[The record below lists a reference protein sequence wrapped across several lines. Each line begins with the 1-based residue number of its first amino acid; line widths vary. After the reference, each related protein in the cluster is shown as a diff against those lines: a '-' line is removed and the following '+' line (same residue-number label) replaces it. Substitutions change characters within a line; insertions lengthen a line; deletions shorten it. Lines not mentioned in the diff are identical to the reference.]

1 MAARFLVDENV
12 PESVTTFLRSRGH
25 TVSLVREELTA
36 GVPDPVVAKVAE
48 EMQSIIVTWN
58 VKDFRREVRRFGFGM
73 LAFKCSEV
81 DGRRRVEEEIEIIE
95 FELQRCERDGRRFW
109 GEVQRSG
116 FKLHRTPAA
125 DDGDDP

>member
-1 MAARFLVDENV
+1 MPARFLVDENV
-12 PESVTTFLRSRGH
+12 PESVTVFLRARGH
-25 TVSLVREELTA
+25 SVSMVRDELTA

-58 VKDFRREVRRFGFGM
+58 VKDFRKEVRRFGFGM
-73 LAFKCSEV
+73 LAFRCSEV

-95 FELQRCERDGRRFW
+95 FELERCEREGRRFW

-116 FKLHRTPAA
+116 FKVHRTLDANL
-125 DDGDDP
+125 GDER